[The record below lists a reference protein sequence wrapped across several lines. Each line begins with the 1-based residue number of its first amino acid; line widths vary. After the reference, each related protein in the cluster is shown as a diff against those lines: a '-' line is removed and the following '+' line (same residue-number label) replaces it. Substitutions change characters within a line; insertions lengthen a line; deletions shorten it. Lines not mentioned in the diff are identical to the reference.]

1 VAGQTIIVGSGPAG
15 LATAAMLRKQ
25 GVPALVLEREPD
37 VAASW
42 RGRYDGLH
50 LHTVRSLSSLPG
62 MRLPRTLGRFVSR
75 DAFVE
80 YLERYA
86 AGHRIAVQPA
96 TRVTRIDREAAGLR
110 VRTDTGDVE
119 AAAVVVATGH
129 QHTPTMPAWPGRD
142 GYAGRLL
149 HSSRYANA
157 APFAGMRVLVAGTGN
172 SGADIAVELAGTG
185 ARQVWVAMRQPP
197 HIIPRQRFGVPAQV
211 LGVGLRHAPAAAA
224 DPLVRVARRALVG
237 DLRSLG
243 LPAPSE
249 GLLAHNRRTG
259 AVPLL
264 DVDFVAALRA
274 GRFRIVAAVRSFDG
288 AAVRLADG
296 SAVTPDAVVACTG
309 FATGLGELVGHLGVL
324 DPLER
329 PLVHAAAGR
338 PRVPGL
344 WFTGFRT
351 PISGALRELR
361 FEAPALARAIG
372 SA

>member
-172 SGADIAVELAGTG
+172 SGADIAVELVGTG
-185 ARQVWVAMRQPP
+185 ARQVWVAMR
-197 HIIPRQRFGVPAQV
+197 
-211 LGVGLRHAPAAAA
+211 
-224 DPLVRVARRALVG
+224 
-237 DLRSLG
+237 
-243 LPAPSE
+243 
-249 GLLAHNRRTG
+249 
-259 AVPLL
+259 
-264 DVDFVAALRA
+264 
-274 GRFRIVAAVRSFDG
+274 
-288 AAVRLADG
+288 
-296 SAVTPDAVVACTG
+296 
-309 FATGLGELVGHLGVL
+309 
-324 DPLER
+324 
-329 PLVHAAAGR
+329 
-338 PRVPGL
+338 
-344 WFTGFRT
+344 
-351 PISGALRELR
+351 
-361 FEAPALARAIG
+361 
-372 SA
+372 

>member
-1 VAGQTIIVGSGPAG
+1 MAAIVAGQTIIVGSGPAG
-15 LATAAMLRKQ
+15 LAAAAMLRKQ

-62 MRLPRTLGRFVSR
+62 MRLPRMLGRFVSR
-75 DAFVE
+75 DAFVA

-86 AGHRIAVQPA
+86 AFHRVALQPS
-96 TRVTRIDREAAGLR
+96 TRVTRIDREGAGLR
-110 VRTDTGDVE
+110 VRTNTGDVE

-129 QHTPTMPAWPGRD
+129 QHTPVMPAWPGRD

-149 HSSRYANA
+149 HSSDYANA
-157 APFAGMRVLVAGTGN
+157 AQFAGMRVLVAGTGN
-172 SGADIAVELAGTG
+172 SGADIAVELASAG
-185 ARQVWVAMRQPP
+185 ARQVWVAMRRP
-197 HIIPRQRFGVPAQV
+197 
-211 LGVGLRHAPAAAA
+211 
-224 DPLVRVARRALVG
+224 ALVG

-243 LPAPSE
+243 LPPPSD

-264 DVDFVAALRA
+264 DVGFVAALRA
-274 GRFRIVAAVRSFDG
+274 GRFRIVAAVQSFDG

-329 PLVHAAAGR
+329 PLVQAAHRGAR
-338 PRVPGL
+338 PRP
-344 WFTGFRT
+344 RNR
-351 PISGALRELR
+351 LR
-361 FEAPALARAIG
+361 IDD
-372 SA
+372 